1 MAAKLILLCGP
12 SGSGKKTIWS
22 GIINRPKYNAIFSV
36 SMTTRKARK
45 GEKHGDDY
53 FFVTKKQFETAIK
66 KKQFLEHAT
75 YIDNYYGTPKAFVID
90 NLKKNRNVFLEIEMN
105 GALQIMKNFS
115 NKKKMF
121 SIFICPPSITELRK
135 RLMKRHTEN
144 KEVIDKR
151 IKQAK
156 WEISKKKMFDY
167 VIINKDVKVSRKQLR
182 EILDKE
188 LD

>member
-90 NLKKNRNVFLEIEMN
+90 NLKKNKNVFLEIEMN

-115 NKKKMF
+115 NKKIEGNKK
-121 SIFICPPSITELRK
+121 ITLGDF
-135 RLMKRHTEN
+135 LGG
-144 KEVIDKR
+144 KESALQCR
-151 IKQAK
+151 GYRFNP
-156 WEISKKKMFDY
+156 WSGT
-167 VIINKDVKVSRKQLR
+167 
-182 EILDKE
+182 
-188 LD
+188 